1 VRRFDLK
8 LIPLPKAVLVRGYN
22 GILGVPATYYILV
35 NLSVEGRTYRDC
47 PLVILDSLSQDI
59 IVGRNLMRYWRL
71 KLDMSSY
78 LLEWPEEMPPTPLFT
93 KQIYL
98 PRRQLL

>member
-8 LIPLPKAVLVRGYN
+8 LIPLLKAVPVRGYN

-35 NLSVEGRTYRDC
+35 NLSVEGRTYGDC

-59 IVGRNLMRYWRL
+59 IVGRNLMRY
-71 KLDMSSY
+71 
-78 LLEWPEEMPPTPLFT
+78 
-93 KQIYL
+93 
-98 PRRQLL
+98 